1 MEKLVC
7 TLDNKLI
14 GEYPFNKDKLTIGR
28 NPKADIVIDNLAVSG
43 IHAHVNKIG
52 IDFLIEDNNSTNGTF
67 VNEKPIK
74 KHVLNEGDV
83 ILIGRFEF
91 KLMREQTAKISSAAP
106 VPQTPT
112 PKAQAPQAS
121 AKPAIQT
128 PIAQT
133 PAVQATAA
141 QPAVESSPTQEKPKP
156 PAISNAQLLILNGE
170 QKGSQIALN
179 KSMFS
184 HAIDGQKIVITKR
197 DNGFFISQIEGDK
210 PIAINGQPLTTLT
223 YKLNKN
229 DVILISDINHQFI
242 D

>member
-7 TLDNKLI
+7 TLDHKLI

-43 IHAHVNKIG
+43 IHAHINKIG
-52 IDFLIEDNNSTNGTF
+52 VDFLIEDNNSTNGTF

-74 KHVLNEGDV
+74 KHVLNEDDV

-91 KLMREQTAKISSAAP
+91 KLLREKTAKISSG
-106 VPQTPT
+106 
-112 PKAQAPQAS
+112 AQAPQAS
-121 AKPAIQT
+121 ASPPTPTVQVAPVVHTPVVQSPAPQ
-128 PIAQT
+128 PSVN
-133 PAVQATAA
+133 PALAPVTVKTNPAA
-141 QPAVESSPTQEKPKP
+141 ASS
-156 PAISNAQLLILNGE
+156 AQLLVLNGE

-184 HAIDGQKIVITKR
+184 HAINGQKIVITKR

-229 DVILISDINHQFI
+229 DVILIADINHQFV